1 MTETAAITNI
11 ADAKNFIEAM
21 NKHGVKF
28 SLDDFGSGVSSF
40 GYLKNLAVDYLKIDG
55 QFITD
60 LLDNQIG
67 QATVRC
73 IAEVAKVTGKKTI
86 AEWVESEAVENMLK
100 EMGVDFTQGYLKHKP
115 ALLNFLLDTKCTS
128 LNQQLVA
135 ETLAA

>member
-1 MTETAAITNI
+1 MILEVAC
-11 ADAKNFIEAM
+11 
-21 NKHGVKF
+21 
-28 SLDDFGSGVSSF
+28 LPF

-55 QFITD
+55 QFIKD
-60 LLDNQIG
+60 LLENQIG

-86 AEWVESEAVENMLK
+86 AEWVENQAVENMLK

-128 LNQQLVA
+128 LSQQLFI
-135 ETLAA
+135 EIMAA

>member
-1 MTETAAITNI
+1 MH
-11 ADAKNFIEAM
+11 
-21 NKHGVKF
+21 KHGVKF

-86 AEWVESEAVENMLK
+86 AEWVENQAVENMLK
-100 EMGVDFTQGYLKHKP
+100 EMGVDFTQGFLKHKP
-115 ALLNFLLDTKCTS
+115 AGLNFLLKAKCTALS
-128 LNQQLVA
+128 QPLMTQ
-135 ETLAA
+135 TLAA